1 MRFCGRIACLKPL
14 PTFEHELLFR
24 KAPNISI
31 VSLAGAWLANSLCAQ
46 QNMSFMSNLL
56 LENLASGDLTVPE
69 VSLITFDVAQIST
82 ALTKQLAGGFTGK
95 QVVKISAS
103 E

>member
-1 MRFCGRIACLKPL
+1 
-14 PTFEHELLFR
+14 
-24 KAPNISI
+24 
-31 VSLAGAWLANSLCAQ
+31 
-46 QNMSFMSNLL
+46 MSNLL